1 MKTLKTK
8 VVCEN
13 IHIEDYDKRRH
24 RVKTM
29 EHEDLAVSLFP
40 FLLYCVIGTTVLLS
54 GVPVNKVGVT
64 EVMLNQILCLRA
76 KTMRANLIQSWMSQ
90 LYL

>member
-1 MKTLKTK
+1 M
-8 VVCEN
+8 VVCEAN
-13 IHIEDYDKRRH
+13 HVEDYDLRRQCLM
-24 RVKTM
+24 TM
-29 EHEDLAVSLFP
+29 EHEDLVVSLFP
-40 FLLYCVIGTTVLLS
+40 FLLCRVIGTIVLLS
-54 GVPVNKVGVT
+54 GVQVNKVRVT